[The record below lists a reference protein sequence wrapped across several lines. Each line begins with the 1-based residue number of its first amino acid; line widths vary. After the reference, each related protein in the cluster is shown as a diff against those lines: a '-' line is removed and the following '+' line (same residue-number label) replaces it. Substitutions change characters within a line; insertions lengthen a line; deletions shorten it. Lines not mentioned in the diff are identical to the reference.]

1 MLAILSRM
9 KREAQRPQS
18 SGPFQ
23 TAMHSFQR
31 STPVPFDVWERFIH
45 HQEKTTT
52 DGRWEK
58 MHNIHSEARWAKSSA
73 GKEKRGERER
83 WYCLCW
89 VMLSAAYLSYG
100 FHTCLSSSSQGQTQQ
115 TLPTMTDFPSWRES
129 LVLPA
134 TCICIGAATLKQIY
148 HTHFVLFS
156 GLHIMLSWGSRR
168 LALDSHWKDS
178 LDSARHTFKNSD
190 VTSEKRKSLQNS
202 SWPLVSVAPQHPAQ
216 AHMFGGGRLR
226 WGVSWLKEGDRR
238 YIIFNES
245 LSLFITHKKNYWSS
259 LSYYFTYL

>member
-1 MLAILSRM
+1 MNQI
-9 KREAQRPQS
+9 
-18 SGPFQ
+18 G
-23 TAMHSFQR
+23 
-31 STPVPFDVWERFIH
+31 V
-45 HQEKTTT
+45 
-52 DGRWEK
+52 GRWECWK
-58 MHNIHSEARWAKSSA
+58 
-73 GKEKRGERER
+73 GKRRERER

-115 TLPTMTDFPSWRES
+115 TLPTMTDFPFKPSWRGS

-156 GLHIMLSWGSRR
+156 GLHIMLSLGSRR
-168 LALDSHWKDS
+168 LAVNSYWKDS
-178 LDSARHTFKNSD
+178 FDSARRTFKNSD

-216 AHMFGGGRLR
+216 AHMVGGGTQVGGFLTEGGRLQ
-226 WGVSWLKEGDRR
+226 
-238 YIIFNES
+238 I
-245 LSLFITHKKNYWSS
+245 
-259 LSYYFTYL
+259 YLMSHSHCLA